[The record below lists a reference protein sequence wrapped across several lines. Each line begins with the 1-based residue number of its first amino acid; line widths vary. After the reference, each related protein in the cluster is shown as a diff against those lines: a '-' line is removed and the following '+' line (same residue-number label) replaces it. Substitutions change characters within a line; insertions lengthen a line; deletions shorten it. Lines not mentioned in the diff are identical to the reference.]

1 MYLTSST
8 GTNSVSISS
17 SQVTTYIALDVLNQI
32 DSTMK
37 FADGETV
44 KTHLER
50 WEVYIYAWIKHKATS
65 GLFSELGSTGYWSR
79 TWPNVLNLADL
90 PSSARVRQRAKMYI
104 DIAMVEAEQ
113 AAVNG
118 VRTGQKSRAK
128 NDALTEY
135 AQRLRS
141 FISSL

>member
-1 MYLTSST
+1 MA
-8 GTNSVSISS
+8 G
-17 SQVTTYIALDVLNQI
+17 D
-32 DSTMK
+32 
-37 FADGETV
+37 
-44 KTHLER
+44 
-50 WEVYIYAWIKHKATS
+50 
-65 GLFSELGSTGYWSR
+65 YWAR
-79 TWPNVLNLADL
+79 TWPNILNLLDL
-90 PSSARVRQRAKMYI
+90 PSSVRVRQRARMFI

>member
-1 MYLTSST
+1 MA
-8 GTNSVSISS
+8 G
-17 SQVTTYIALDVLNQI
+17 D
-32 DSTMK
+32 
-37 FADGETV
+37 
-44 KTHLER
+44 
-50 WEVYIYAWIKHKATS
+50 
-65 GLFSELGSTGYWSR
+65 YWAR
-79 TWPNVLNLADL
+79 TWPNILNLLDL
-90 PSSARVRQRAKMYI
+90 PSSARVRQRARMFI